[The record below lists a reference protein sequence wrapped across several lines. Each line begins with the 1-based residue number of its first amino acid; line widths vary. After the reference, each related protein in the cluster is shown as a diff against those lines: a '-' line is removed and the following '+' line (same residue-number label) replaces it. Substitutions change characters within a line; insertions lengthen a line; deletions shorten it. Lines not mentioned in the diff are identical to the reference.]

1 MRYALTLLLAATST
15 FANAAV
21 ISGQGTWETT
31 LQGRDLDG
39 DASTYEAYYD
49 TALNITWLA
58 DANYSK
64 TSGYSEYGD
73 MIWDVAKA
81 WAAQLN
87 INGITGWRLPDVKP
101 VNGTSFNNNYS
112 PAGTTDRGF
121 NITSTQSELAHLFH
135 VTLGNDSYYTSGGI
149 PQSDRSSNNAGP
161 FSNFQFLNLWS
172 GVESALDTREA
183 WAFGAYNGFQGLY
196 PKNYVFFGL
205 GCSLGRC
212 RGSA

>member
-112 PAGTTDRGF
+112 PAGTTPWSWDLSLLFTASRSLARGADVC
-121 NITSTQSELAHLFH
+121 T
-135 VTLGNDSYYTSGGI
+135 
-149 PQSDRSSNNAGP
+149 P
-161 FSNFQFLNLWS
+161 
-172 GVESALDTREA
+172 
-183 WAFGAYNGFQGLY
+183 
-196 PKNYVFFGL
+196 
-205 GCSLGRC
+205 
-212 RGSA
+212 